1 MGGDLGCQGAV
12 AAAEVQD
19 IVAGLGVQPADD
31 FGGEFG
37 DEGSGCRV
45 GFLCPVVFGWLS
57 GHFVSQADSDGQGG
71 LRSRSSGCTDVTGE
85 REGGVKRV
93 RSIADVRY
101 AFFDSSLRVQVVATL
116 FSSIADIGEL
126 SCFDNPRMLIS
137 Y

>member
-31 FGGEFG
+31 FGGELG

-57 GHFVSQADSDGQGG
+57 GYFVSQAYSDGQGG
-71 LRSRSSGCTDVTGE
+71 RSSGCTDVTGE
-85 REGGVKRV
+85 REGGDKRV

-101 AFFDSSLRVQVVATL
+101 AFFDRSLHVQVVATL

-126 SCFDNPRMLIS
+126 TCFDNPRMLIS